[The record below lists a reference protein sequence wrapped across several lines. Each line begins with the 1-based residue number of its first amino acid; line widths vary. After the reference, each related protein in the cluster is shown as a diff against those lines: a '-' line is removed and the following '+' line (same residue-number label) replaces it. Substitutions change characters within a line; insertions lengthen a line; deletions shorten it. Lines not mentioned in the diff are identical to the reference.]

1 MTLIKEKA
9 GILNSSKRGKLSAV
23 RPKKIGSSPLFNN
36 LVKALTPEV
45 KQKSESKI
53 PYDAPLAVLDYPL
66 ELVVKQKAL
75 QRFWDR
81 HALPGHPGSLV
92 ASPKSRQ
99 YRTTSKR
106 KAKLWGGILYLH
118 FGERLPKFQKTPFLP
133 SPLEP
138 AAHTAIYRFLQQ
150 RLSEP
155 AFRLVAGH
163 LNYLIIRGN
172 CEEQAVIFNVDEVSG
187 PLIHKLK
194 ILAKGLQSLP
204 EAVNAAF
211 VYPDPSHSKYYLES
225 RRPTDMLKFKK
236 LFGPNQL
243 SLNVGNTYYF
253 HPTSF
258 SQVNESI
265 IPPMLKV
272 VRKLLSP
279 DASSNRLLDLYCG
292 YGLFSHYLA
301 PDYKEIIGV
310 DAEGPSIRAAAANSR
325 RFKIGGRR
333 RFLARHISAQA
344 LDDLLPPALGAE
356 SVILDPPRQGS
367 LAGVI
372 SALCRRRPQRA
383 VHVFCGVDQIP
394 ASLKEWQDNGYRV
407 KEIVPLDMFP
417 GSANLE
423 IIVLFTSVAH

>member
-1 MTLIKEKA
+1 MH
-9 GILNSSKRGKLSAV
+9 SFKRGKSSAA
-23 RPKKIGSSPLFNN
+23 RSEKIGSGPLFANF
-36 LVKALTPEV
+36 VKALTPAV
-45 KQKSESKI
+45 KQKSEDNLS
-53 PYDAPLAVLDYPL
+53 YNAPLAVLDYPS
-66 ELVVKQKAL
+66 ELVIKQKAL
-75 QRFWDR
+75 QHFWNQ
-81 HALPGHPGSLV
+81 HALPERPGSLV
-92 ASPKSRQ
+92 ASPESRH

-106 KAKLWGGILYLH
+106 KAKLRNGILYLH
-118 FGERLPKFQKTPFLP
+118 FGDRLPKFQKTPFLS

-150 RLSEP
+150 RLSES

-172 CEEQAVIFNVDEVSG
+172 YEEQAVIFNVDDVSG
-187 PLIHKLK
+187 SLIHKLK
-194 ILAKGLQSLP
+194 ILAKGLQDLP
-204 EAVNAAF
+204 EKVNAAF
-211 VYPDPSHSKYYLES
+211 VYPDPTHSRYYLEN
-225 RRPTDMLKFKK
+225 RRPADILKFKK
-236 LFGPNQL
+236 LFGPSQL
-243 SLNVGNTYYF
+243 SLIIGNIYLF

-265 IPPMLKV
+265 IPPMLEV
-272 VRKLLSP
+272 VRELLSP
-279 DASSNRLLDLYCG
+279 DIGSKRLLDLYCG

-325 RFKIGGRR
+325 RFKNGGRR

-356 SVILDPPRQGS
+356 SVILDPPRQGP

-383 VHVFCGVDQIP
+383 VHIFCGVDQIP
-394 ASLKEWQDNGYRV
+394 GSLKEWRGNGYRV

-423 IIVLFTSVAH
+423 VVVLLVPGARQ

>member
-1 MTLIKEKA
+1 M
-9 GILNSSKRGKLSAV
+9 NSFKRGKLSAL
-23 RPKKIGSSPLFNN
+23 RPKKTGSGPLFNN
-36 LVKALTPEV
+36 LVKALTPDV
-45 KQKSESKI
+45 KQKLEGGI
-53 PYDAPLAVLDYPL
+53 PYNAPLAVLDYPL

-75 QRFWDR
+75 QRFWNQQV
-81 HALPGHPGSLV
+81 LPGHPGSLV

-106 KAKLWGGILYLH
+106 KAKLQGGILYLH
-118 FGERLPKFQKTPFLP
+118 FGDKLPKIQKAPFLP

-138 AAHTAIYRFLQQ
+138 AAHTAIYRFLQR

-172 CEEQAVIFNVDEVSG
+172 YEEQAVIFNVDDISG

-194 ILAKGLQSLP
+194 ILAKGLRELP
-204 EAVNAAF
+204 EEVNAAF

-225 RRPTDMLKFKK
+225 RRPADILKFKK

-243 SLNVGNTYYF
+243 SLNIGGTYLF

-265 IPPMLKV
+265 IPPMLEV
-272 VRKLLSP
+272 VRKLLSLGA
-279 DASSNRLLDLYCG
+279 DSNRLLDLYCG

-301 PDYKEIIGV
+301 PDYKEIIGI
-310 DAEGPSIRAAAANSR
+310 DAEGPSIKAAAANSR
-325 RFKIGGRR
+325 HFKIGGRR

-356 SVILDPPRQGS
+356 SVILDPPRQGPV
-367 LAGVI
+367 AGVI

-383 VHVFCGVDQIP
+383 VHIFCGVDQIP
-394 ASLKEWQDNGYRV
+394 ASLKEWQGNGYRV
-407 KEIVPLDMFP
+407 EEVVPLDMFP

-423 IIVLFTSVAH
+423 VVVLLTPLARQ

>member
-1 MTLIKEKA
+1 M
-9 GILNSSKRGKLSAV
+9 NSFKRGKLSAV
-23 RPKKIGSSPLFNN
+23 RPKKVGSGPLFTN

-45 KQKSESKI
+45 KQTLESKI
-53 PYDAPLAVLDYPL
+53 PYNAPLAVLDYPG

-75 QRFWDR
+75 QRFWNQ
-81 HALPGHPGSLV
+81 HALPGHPGPLV
-92 ASPKSRQ
+92 ASPKPRQ

-106 KAKLWGGILYLH
+106 KAKLQGGILYLH
-118 FGERLPKFQKTPFLP
+118 FGERLPKFQKVPFLP

-150 RLSEP
+150 RLSQP

-172 CEEQAVIFNVDEVSG
+172 YEKRAVIFNVDEVSG

-194 ILAKGLQSLP
+194 ILAKGLQGLP
-204 EAVNAAF
+204 EEVNAAF

-225 RRPTDMLKFKK
+225 RRPTDILKFKK

-243 SLNVGNTYYF
+243 SLTIGNTYLF

-265 IPPMLKV
+265 ILPMLKV
-272 VRKLLSP
+272 VRKLLKP
-279 DASSNRLLDLYCG
+279 DADSNRLLDLYCG

-325 RFKIGGRR
+325 HFKIGGRR

-356 SVILDPPRQGS
+356 SILLDPPRQGP

-383 VHVFCGVDQIP
+383 AHIFCGVDQIP
-394 ASLKEWQDNGYRV
+394 ASLKEWQGNGYRL

-423 IIVLFTSVAH
+423 VVVLLTPAALIKQL